1 MLILFTGKRIE
12 VENLPQE
19 MRRFQQPE
27 TAPLSAAFRLPE
39 QGLNMDDL
47 EADLIKQAL
56 GRALGN
62 RSKAA
67 RLLGLTRDTL
77 LYRMK
82 KYAIES

>member
-1 MLILFTGKRIE
+1 
-12 VENLPQE
+12 
-19 MRRFQQPE
+19 
-27 TAPLSAAFRLPE
+27 
-39 QGLNMDDL
+39 MDDL

-67 RLLGLTRDTL
+67 RLLGLSRDTL

-82 KYAIES
+82 KYAIDS

>member
-1 MLILFTGKRIE
+1 
-12 VENLPQE
+12 
-19 MRRFQQPE
+19 
-27 TAPLSAAFRLPE
+27 
-39 QGLNMDDL
+39 MDQL
-47 EADLIKQAL
+47 EADLIEQGLSKS
-56 GRALGN
+56 LGN